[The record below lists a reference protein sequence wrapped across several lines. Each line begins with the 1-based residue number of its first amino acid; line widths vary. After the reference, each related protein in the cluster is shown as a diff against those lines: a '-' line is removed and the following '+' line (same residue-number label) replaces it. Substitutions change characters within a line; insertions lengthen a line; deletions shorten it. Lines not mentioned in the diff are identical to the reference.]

1 MPTGV
6 ANRTE
11 QARQVYTA
19 TSTCRSRPAEFL
31 HCKTRVPDFRHLTD
45 LISTE
50 LHYVD
55 VVRNSLFPG
64 RLTGTAGTGMGARK
78 DGISRDVV
86 TFSVGSEGFQLV
98 ASVRHEGHQALHPIG
113 VFRKRLYTGERF
125 SLGCKS
131 SVGSAE
137 SFAVSRDNL
146 DENGASIWVRRG
158 GGAEG

>member
-31 HCKTRVPDFRHLTD
+31 YCKTRVPDFRHLTD
-45 LISTE
+45 LTSTE

-64 RLTGTAGTGMGARK
+64 WLAGATGTGMGARK
-78 DGISRDVV
+78 DGISSDVV

-98 ASVRHEGHQALHPIG
+98 ASVRHEAHQTLHPIG
-113 VFRKRLYTGERF
+113 VFSKRLHTGERF
-125 SLGCKS
+125 SLGYKS
-131 SVGSAE
+131 SIGRAISPAGFPALSGLAGNE
-137 SFAVSRDNL
+137 
-146 DENGASIWVRRG
+146 EI
-158 GGAEG
+158 